1 MWQRERER
9 EKTSVSNK
17 RAKTRVNFKRFD
29 CTLREMRSL
38 SLRAEENKNKN
49 YNKRARPSYLIHRA
63 HDVRALFHLFY
74 LSLSLFVR
82 LFVCVNE

>member
-1 MWQRERER
+1 MMAKRKRGRKRENIG
-9 EKTSVSNK
+9 SVIHAQK
-17 RAKTRVNFKRFD
+17 LVNFKRFD

-38 SLRAEENKNKN
+38 SLRAEENN
-49 YNKRARPSYLIHRA
+49 NKRAFCPSYLIHRA